1 MNFTKTTTVLGLI
14 AGSAMALAAIPAQ
27 AASLFGDGGI
37 KFDKTTTVD
46 FWFMESN
53 GKFKSTLSV
62 VKAADKNNPLAI
74 LFSEAAPGYD
84 VPKTDDFHGTCPK
97 TVTSPT
103 GKCHNWFTFKKDVEY
118 SLLLDS
124 GLKNPNLPDD
134 SDGKVWSTDELN
146 DPDSNQAWF
155 TPMGD
160 YTYQIAFDDKGAGP
174 DQDFQDFI
182 VKAEIKHVPEP
193 AALAGLGLVA
203 GTMTLI
209 RRRQKQ

>member
-62 VKAADKNNPLAI
+62 YNADTQAAVNPF
-74 LFSEAAPGYD
+74 LFKEAAPGYD
-84 VPKTDDFHGTCPK
+84 VPKTGDFHGTCPA
-97 TVTSPT
+97 TVTSPD
-103 GKCHNWFTFKKDVEY
+103 GLCHTWFTFEAGVNY

-124 GLKNPNLPDD
+124 GNNGKIYSTTGLNTPVNPA
-134 SDGKVWSTDELN
+134 GAIFTAM
-146 DPDSNQAWF
+146 DP
-155 TPMGD
+155 
-160 YTYQIAFDDKGAGP
+160 YTYQIQFEDRGVTPA
-174 DQDFQDFI
+174 DFNDFI